1 MLPISIKTKHHR
13 NSIIILITFLFI
25 SIVTGQ
31 TNTGRY
37 QAQAVDS
44 LIEKGMPDFAR
55 KLLDKRYAEAKIK
68 NDPSE
73 LIKVFLQK
81 LRLYDKYENYEFPDI
96 IKALEQE
103 IAISEEPVRSIYL
116 SMPVMFIIPPIHFR
130 QHR

>member
-1 MLPISIKTKHHR
+1 MLPISIKTKHNR

-73 LIKVFLQK
+73 E
-81 LRLYDKYENYEFPDI
+81 Y
-96 IKALEQE
+96 
-103 IAISEEPVRSIYL
+103 
-116 SMPVMFIIPPIHFR
+116 FR
-130 QHR
+130 E